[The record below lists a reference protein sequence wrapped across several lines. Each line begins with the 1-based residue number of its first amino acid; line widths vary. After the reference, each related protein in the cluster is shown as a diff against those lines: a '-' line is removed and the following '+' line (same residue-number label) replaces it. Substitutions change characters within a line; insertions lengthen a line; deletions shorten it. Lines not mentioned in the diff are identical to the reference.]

1 MKHAPRTP
9 SQSSVWNLSALALRW
24 PQVSIFF
31 IAVIAIAGAMSYFKL
46 GQREDPDFTF
56 RAMVIRSIWPGA
68 SAEQTDQ
75 QVTDRIEKKLQEI
88 PYFKHTRSYSR
99 AGESLIVLELLDT
112 APAAEV
118 PQIWY
123 QVRKK
128 IGDLKGQLPADL
140 VGPFFNDEFGDV
152 FGSIWAFTGDGFSL
166 AELKR
171 HVEQV
176 RQNLLRIPDV
186 SKIEL
191 IGVQDEKIYIE
202 VSSSKLAALGLDPG
216 QLITQ
221 LQTQNLISPSGVVH
235 GPQLSIPLRISGG
248 FETLDSISKLSI
260 FINGRSLQLSDIA
273 RVHRAYQDPPV
284 YTMRY
289 GGKEAI
295 GLAVSM
301 VRRGDVLKLGS
312 NLDAAMLAMQQ
323 EWPVGIQAAKVSDQP
338 RLVKKAVG
346 LFMQSLLEA
355 VAIVLAVS
363 FLSLGLR
370 AGGVVALT
378 IPLVLAATFL
388 GMAWFG
394 IDLHRVSTGALIIA
408 LGLLVDDAMIV
419 VEMMARK
426 IEEGFDRFA
435 AATYA
440 FQHTAFPMLTGT
452 LITAAGFLPIATAKS
467 STGEYTFAIFA
478 VVSLALL
485 VSWVAAVLA
494 TPFLGYYL
502 LKSKHDDAIKGQA
515 AAQGGHPNQGQAAA
529 QGGHADQGQAEAQG
543 GHADQGQ
550 AEAQASHNS
559 EVFDSGFYRRLRA
572 LINWCMRHANL
583 TILATVLSFVLGV
596 FGMAATEK
604 QFFPSSDRAELLVE
618 MWLPEGSSLKA
629 TELEAKRLENI
640 LLADKQVST
649 FVSYVGNGSPRYYL
663 SLDQQLY
670 RPNFAQFVILTSDVA
685 SRDQVLASLRR
696 QLAEDFPG
704 VRARVFRTPLG
715 PPVAY
720 PIQFRVMGPDPARL
734 KEIAAQVADQV
745 RANPNT
751 VETHI
756 DWGDQS
762 PVLRVEVDQDKARAA
777 SVSTAQI
784 RRAVSSALNGTAI
797 GQYREYDQ
805 LIDIVLRSTPDERE
819 QLDRIASI
827 QVTNG
832 FGKSIPLEQLA
843 RIEMA
848 MEEPIYWRRSRMPTL
863 TVRADMVDGIQAPDL
878 ALAIDAK
885 LGAIKAKLPPDYR
898 VEIGGPFEDNLAA
911 QASINAGMPMMLA
924 IVCALLMLQLRTLG
938 LSLLVLITAPLGIVG
953 VAGALLLFS
962 KPFGFVAMLGTI
974 ALGGMIMRNTVI
986 LVEQIRIDRE
996 QGAPAW
1002 QAVRE
1007 SAVRRFRPIVLTAA
1021 AAILAMIPLSRD
1033 VLWGPMALAIMGGL
1047 LVATVLTLLVVPA
1060 LYVRFYRVK
1069 APT

>member
-1 MKHAPRTP
+1 
-9 SQSSVWNLSALALRW
+9 
-24 PQVSIFF
+24 
-31 IAVIAIAGAMSYFKL
+31 
-46 GQREDPDFTF
+46 
-56 RAMVIRSIWPGA
+56 
-68 SAEQTDQ
+68 
-75 QVTDRIEKKLQEI
+75 
-88 PYFKHTRSYSR
+88 
-99 AGESLIVLELLDT
+99 
-112 APAAEV
+112 
-118 PQIWY
+118 
-123 QVRKK
+123 
-128 IGDLKGQLPADL
+128 
-140 VGPFFNDEFGDV
+140 
-152 FGSIWAFTGDGFSL
+152 
-166 AELKR
+166 
-171 HVEQV
+171 
-176 RQNLLRIPDV
+176 
-186 SKIEL
+186 
-191 IGVQDEKIYIE
+191 
-202 VSSSKLAALGLDPG
+202 
-216 QLITQ
+216 
-221 LQTQNLISPSGVVH
+221 
-235 GPQLSIPLRISGG
+235 
-248 FETLDSISKLSI
+248 
-260 FINGRSLQLSDIA
+260 
-273 RVHRAYQDPPV
+273 
-284 YTMRY
+284 
-289 GGKEAI
+289 
-295 GLAVSM
+295 
-301 VRRGDVLKLGS
+301 
-312 NLDAAMLAMQQ
+312 
-323 EWPVGIQAAKVSDQP
+323 
-338 RLVKKAVG
+338 
-346 LFMQSLLEA
+346 
-355 VAIVLAVS
+355 
-363 FLSLGLR
+363 
-370 AGGVVALT
+370 
-378 IPLVLAATFL
+378 
-388 GMAWFG
+388 
-394 IDLHRVSTGALIIA
+394 
-408 LGLLVDDAMIV
+408 
-419 VEMMARK
+419 
-426 IEEGFDRFA
+426 
-435 AATYA
+435 
-440 FQHTAFPMLTGT
+440 
-452 LITAAGFLPIATAKS
+452 
-467 STGEYTFAIFA
+467 
-478 VVSLALL
+478 
-485 VSWVAAVLA
+485 
-494 TPFLGYYL
+494 
-502 LKSKHDDAIKGQA
+502 
-515 AAQGGHPNQGQAAA
+515 
-529 QGGHADQGQAEAQG
+529 
-543 GHADQGQ
+543 
-550 AEAQASHNS
+550 
-559 EVFDSGFYRRLRA
+559 
-572 LINWCMRHANL
+572 
-583 TILATVLSFVLGV
+583 
-596 FGMAATEK
+596 
-604 QFFPSSDRAELLVE
+604 
-618 MWLPEGSSLKA
+618 
-629 TELEAKRLENI
+629 
-640 LLADKQVST
+640 
-649 FVSYVGNGSPRYYL
+649 
-663 SLDQQLY
+663 
-670 RPNFAQFVILTSDVA
+670 
-685 SRDQVLASLRR
+685 
-696 QLAEDFPG
+696 
-704 VRARVFRTPLG
+704 
-715 PPVAY
+715 
-720 PIQFRVMGPDPARL
+720 ARL

>member
-216 QLITQ
+216 QLIAQ

-485 VSWVAAVLA
+485 VSWFAAVLA

-515 AAQGGHPNQGQAAA
+515 AAQGSHANQGQAAA
-529 QGGHADQGQAEAQG
+529 QGSHAN
-543 GHADQGQ
+543 QGQ

-559 EVFDSGFYRRLRA
+559 EVFDSVFYRRLRA

-777 SVSTAQI
+777 AVSTAQI

>member
-1 MKHAPRTP
+1 
-9 SQSSVWNLSALALRW
+9 
-24 PQVSIFF
+24 
-31 IAVIAIAGAMSYFKL
+31 
-46 GQREDPDFTF
+46 
-56 RAMVIRSIWPGA
+56 
-68 SAEQTDQ
+68 
-75 QVTDRIEKKLQEI
+75 
-88 PYFKHTRSYSR
+88 
-99 AGESLIVLELLDT
+99 
-112 APAAEV
+112 
-118 PQIWY
+118 
-123 QVRKK
+123 
-128 IGDLKGQLPADL
+128 
-140 VGPFFNDEFGDV
+140 
-152 FGSIWAFTGDGFSL
+152 
-166 AELKR
+166 
-171 HVEQV
+171 
-176 RQNLLRIPDV
+176 
-186 SKIEL
+186 
-191 IGVQDEKIYIE
+191 
-202 VSSSKLAALGLDPG
+202 
-216 QLITQ
+216 
-221 LQTQNLISPSGVVH
+221 
-235 GPQLSIPLRISGG
+235 
-248 FETLDSISKLSI
+248 
-260 FINGRSLQLSDIA
+260 
-273 RVHRAYQDPPV
+273 
-284 YTMRY
+284 
-289 GGKEAI
+289 
-295 GLAVSM
+295 
-301 VRRGDVLKLGS
+301 
-312 NLDAAMLAMQQ
+312 MLAMQQ

-485 VSWVAAVLA
+485 VSWIAAVLA

-502 LKSKHDDAIKGQA
+502 LKSKHDDPIKGQA
-515 AAQGGHPNQGQAAA
+515 AV
-529 QGGHADQGQAEAQG
+529 QGGHANQGQAEAQG
-543 GHADQGQ
+543 GH
-550 AEAQASHNS
+550 NS
-559 EVFDSGFYRRLRA
+559 EVFDSLFYRRLRA

-720 PIQFRVMGPDPARL
+720 PIQFRVMGPDPVRL

-777 SVSTAQI
+777 AVSTAQI
-784 RRAVSSALNGTAI
+784 RRSVSSTLNGTAI
-797 GQYREYDQ
+797 GQYRENDQ

-843 RIEMA
+843 RIELA
-848 MEEPIYWRRSRMPTL
+848 MEEPIYWRRSRIPTL

-885 LGAIKAKLPPDYR
+885 LGAIKQKLPPDYR

-1047 LVATVLTLLVVPA
+1047 LVATLLTLLVVPA

>member
-1 MKHAPRTP
+1 
-9 SQSSVWNLSALALRW
+9 
-24 PQVSIFF
+24 
-31 IAVIAIAGAMSYFKL
+31 
-46 GQREDPDFTF
+46 
-56 RAMVIRSIWPGA
+56 
-68 SAEQTDQ
+68 
-75 QVTDRIEKKLQEI
+75 
-88 PYFKHTRSYSR
+88 
-99 AGESLIVLELLDT
+99 
-112 APAAEV
+112 
-118 PQIWY
+118 
-123 QVRKK
+123 
-128 IGDLKGQLPADL
+128 
-140 VGPFFNDEFGDV
+140 
-152 FGSIWAFTGDGFSL
+152 
-166 AELKR
+166 
-171 HVEQV
+171 
-176 RQNLLRIPDV
+176 
-186 SKIEL
+186 
-191 IGVQDEKIYIE
+191 
-202 VSSSKLAALGLDPG
+202 
-216 QLITQ
+216 
-221 LQTQNLISPSGVVH
+221 
-235 GPQLSIPLRISGG
+235 
-248 FETLDSISKLSI
+248 
-260 FINGRSLQLSDIA
+260 
-273 RVHRAYQDPPV
+273 
-284 YTMRY
+284 
-289 GGKEAI
+289 
-295 GLAVSM
+295 
-301 VRRGDVLKLGS
+301 
-312 NLDAAMLAMQQ
+312 
-323 EWPVGIQAAKVSDQP
+323 
-338 RLVKKAVG
+338 
-346 LFMQSLLEA
+346 MQSLLEA

-515 AAQGGHPNQGQAAA
+515 AAQGS
-529 QGGHADQGQAEAQG
+529 HANQGQAEAQG

-777 SVSTAQI
+777 AVSTAQI

>member
-1 MKHAPRTP
+1 MKQAPYTP

-128 IGDLKGQLPADL
+128 IGDLKGQLPADV

-152 FGSIWAFTGDGFSL
+152 FGSIWAFTGDGLSL

-248 FETLDSISKLSI
+248 LESLDSISKLSI

-485 VSWVAAVLA
+485 VSWIAAVLA

-502 LKSKHDDAIKGQA
+502 LKSKHDDPTKGQA
-515 AAQGGHPNQGQAAA
+515 TV
-529 QGGHADQGQAEAQG
+529 QGGHANQGQAEAQG
-543 GHADQGQ
+543 GHANKGQ
-550 AEAQASHNS
+550 AEAQGGHNS
-559 EVFDSGFYRRLRA
+559 EVFDSLFYRRLRA

-720 PIQFRVMGPDPARL
+720 PIQFRVMGPDPVRL

-756 DWGDQS
+756 DWGDRS

-777 SVSTAQI
+777 AVSTAQI
-784 RRAVSSALNGTAI
+784 RRSVSSTLNGTAI
-797 GQYREYDQ
+797 GQYRENDQ

-843 RIEMA
+843 RIELA
-848 MEEPIYWRRSRMPTL
+848 MEEPIYWRRSRIPTL

-885 LGAIKAKLPPDYR
+885 LGAIKQKLPPDYR

-996 QGAPAW
+996 RGAPAW

-1047 LVATVLTLLVVPA
+1047 LVATLLTLLVVPA

>member
-128 IGDLKGQLPADL
+128 IGDLKSQLPADL

-191 IGVQDEKIYIE
+191 IGVQYEKIYIE

-502 LKSKHDDAIKGQA
+502 LKSKHDDPIKGQA
-515 AAQGGHPNQGQAAA
+515 AAQGS
-529 QGGHADQGQAEAQG
+529 HANQGQAEAQG

-777 SVSTAQI
+777 AVSTAQI

>member
-1 MKHAPRTP
+1 
-9 SQSSVWNLSALALRW
+9 
-24 PQVSIFF
+24 
-31 IAVIAIAGAMSYFKL
+31 
-46 GQREDPDFTF
+46 
-56 RAMVIRSIWPGA
+56 
-68 SAEQTDQ
+68 
-75 QVTDRIEKKLQEI
+75 
-88 PYFKHTRSYSR
+88 
-99 AGESLIVLELLDT
+99 
-112 APAAEV
+112 
-118 PQIWY
+118 
-123 QVRKK
+123 
-128 IGDLKGQLPADL
+128 
-140 VGPFFNDEFGDV
+140 
-152 FGSIWAFTGDGFSL
+152 
-166 AELKR
+166 
-171 HVEQV
+171 
-176 RQNLLRIPDV
+176 
-186 SKIEL
+186 
-191 IGVQDEKIYIE
+191 
-202 VSSSKLAALGLDPG
+202 
-216 QLITQ
+216 
-221 LQTQNLISPSGVVH
+221 
-235 GPQLSIPLRISGG
+235 
-248 FETLDSISKLSI
+248 
-260 FINGRSLQLSDIA
+260 
-273 RVHRAYQDPPV
+273 
-284 YTMRY
+284 
-289 GGKEAI
+289 
-295 GLAVSM
+295 
-301 VRRGDVLKLGS
+301 
-312 NLDAAMLAMQQ
+312 MLAMQQ

-485 VSWVAAVLA
+485 VSWIAAVLA

-502 LKSKHDDAIKGQA
+502 LKSKHDDPTKGQA
-515 AAQGGHPNQGQAAA
+515 AV
-529 QGGHADQGQAEAQG
+529 QGGHANQGQAEAQG
-543 GHADQGQ
+543 GH
-550 AEAQASHNS
+550 NS
-559 EVFDSGFYRRLRA
+559 EVFDSLFYRRLRA

-720 PIQFRVMGPDPARL
+720 PIQFRVMGPDPVRL

-756 DWGDQS
+756 DWGDRS

-777 SVSTAQI
+777 AVSTAQI
-784 RRAVSSALNGTAI
+784 RRSVSSTLNGTAI
-797 GQYREYDQ
+797 GQYRENDQ

-843 RIEMA
+843 RIELA
-848 MEEPIYWRRSRMPTL
+848 MEEPIYWRRSRIPTL

-885 LGAIKAKLPPDYR
+885 LGAIKQKLPPDYR

-1047 LVATVLTLLVVPA
+1047 LVATLLTLLVVPA

>member
-515 AAQGGHPNQGQAAA
+515 AAQGGHAN
-529 QGGHADQGQAEAQG
+529 QGQAEAQG

-559 EVFDSGFYRRLRA
+559 EVFDSVFYRRLRA

-777 SVSTAQI
+777 AVSTAQI

-986 LVEQIRIDRE
+986 LVEQIRIDCE

>member
-216 QLITQ
+216 QLIAQ

-260 FINGRSLQLSDIA
+260 FINDRSLQLSDIA

-515 AAQGGHPNQGQAAA
+515 AAQGS
-529 QGGHADQGQAEAQG
+529 HANQGQAEAQG

-777 SVSTAQI
+777 ALSTAQI

>member
-467 STGEYTFAIFA
+467 STGEYPFAIFP

-485 VSWVAAVLA
+485 GSWFAAVLA

-515 AAQGGHPNQGQAAA
+515 AAQGS
-529 QGGHADQGQAEAQG
+529 HAN
-543 GHADQGQ
+543 QGQ

>member
-216 QLITQ
+216 QLIAQ

-440 FQHTAFPMLTGT
+440 FQRTAFPMLTGT

-515 AAQGGHPNQGQAAA
+515 AAQVS
-529 QGGHADQGQAEAQG
+529 HAN
-543 GHADQGQ
+543 QGQ

-734 KEIAAQVADQV
+734 KEIAAQVANQV
-745 RANPNT
+745 RANPST

-777 SVSTAQI
+777 ALSTAQI

-986 LVEQIRIDRE
+986 LVEQIRIDCE

>member
-31 IAVIAIAGAMSYFKL
+31 ITVIAIAGAMSYFKL

-338 RLVKKAVG
+338 RLVKMAVG

-440 FQHTAFPMLTGT
+440 FQRTAFPMLTGT

-515 AAQGGHPNQGQAAA
+515 AAQGGHAN
-529 QGGHADQGQAEAQG
+529 
-543 GHADQGQ
+543 QGQ

-734 KEIAAQVADQV
+734 KEIAAQVANQV
-745 RANPNT
+745 RANPST

-777 SVSTAQI
+777 ALSTAQI

>member
-1 MKHAPRTP
+1 MKKVGETP
-9 SQSSVWNLSALALRW
+9 SSVSASNLSALALRW
-24 PQVSIFF
+24 PQVSLFF
-31 IAVIAIAGAMSYFKL
+31 IAVIAIAGALAFFKL

-68 SAEQTDQ
+68 TAEQTDR

-88 PYFKHTRSYSR
+88 PYFKFTRSYSR
-99 AGESLIVLELLDT
+99 AGESLIILELLDT

-128 IGDLKGQLPADL
+128 IGDLRGQLPADL
-140 VGPFFNDEFGDV
+140 IGPYFNDEFGDV
-152 FGSIWAFTGDGFSL
+152 FGSIWAFTGDGFTL

-171 HVEQV
+171 QVEDV
-176 RQNLLRIPDV
+176 RQTLLRIPDV

-191 IGVQDEKIYIE
+191 IGIQDEKVYIE
-202 VSSSKLAALGLDPG
+202 MSSSKLAALGLDPA
-216 QLITQ
+216 QVIAQ
-221 LQTQNLISPSGVVH
+221 LQAQNLISPSGVVH
-235 GPQLSIPLRISGG
+235 GEQQSIPLRISGG
-248 FETLDSISKLSI
+248 FESVESLASLPV
-260 FINGRSLQLSDIA
+260 FINGRSLQLSDLA
-273 RVHRAYQDPPV
+273 RVYRAYQDPPV
-284 YTMRY
+284 YTMRF

-301 VRRGDVLKLGS
+301 VRRGDVLKLGA
-312 NLDAAMLAMQQ
+312 NLDAAMLQMQS
-323 EWPVGIQAAKVSDQP
+323 EWPVGIQAVKVSDQP

-388 GMAWFG
+388 GMSWFG

-426 IEEGFDRFA
+426 IEEGFDRFS

-440 FQHTAFPMLTGT
+440 YQHTAFPMLTGT

-485 VSWVAAVLA
+485 VSWLAAVLA

-502 LKSKHDDAIKGQA
+502 LKPKTVTPESSGSVASVAHEDTHGVHRNHQTDEA
-515 AAQGGHPNQGQAAA
+515 AARVHE
-529 QGGHADQGQAEAQG
+529 EAVF
-543 GHADQGQ
+543 
-550 AEAQASHNS
+550 NS
-559 EVFDSGFYRRLRA
+559 PFYRRLRG
-572 LINWCMRHANL
+572 LISWCMRHANL
-583 TILATVLSFVLGV
+583 TIVMTLISFFLGV
-596 FGMAATEK
+596 LGMAATEK

-629 TELEAKRLENI
+629 TEQEAQRLEKM
-640 LLADKQVST
+640 LLADQQVVT

-663 SLDQQLY
+663 SLDQQLF

-685 SRDQVLASLRR
+685 SRDQVLERLRR
-696 QLAEDFPG
+696 SLAEDFPA

-720 PIQFRVMGPDPARL
+720 PIQFRVMGPEPMRL
-734 KEIAAQVADQV
+734 KAIAAQVADQV
-745 RANPNT
+745 RANPHT
-751 VETHI
+751 VETHF

-777 SVSTAQI
+777 GVSTAQI
-784 RRAVSSALNGTAI
+784 RRSVSSALNGTTI

-805 LIDIVLRSTPDERE
+805 LIDIVLRSTEDERE
-819 QLDRIASI
+819 RLERIASI
-827 QVTNG
+827 QITTA
-832 FGKSIPLEQLA
+832 FGKSVPLEQLA

-848 MEEPIYWRRSRMPTL
+848 MEEPIYWRRSRTPTL
-863 TVRADMVDGIQAPDL
+863 TVRADMVDGVQAPDV
-878 ALAIDAK
+878 AMAIDAK
-885 LGAIKAKLPPDYR
+885 LGSIREKLPAGYR
-898 VEIGGPFEDNLAA
+898 IEVGGPFEDNLAA

-924 IVCALLMLQLRTLG
+924 IVCTLLMLQLRTLG
-938 LSLLVLITAPLGIVG
+938 LSALVLATAPLGIVG
-953 VAGALLLFS
+953 VAAALLLFA

-996 QGAPAW
+996 QGAHPW
-1002 QAVRE
+1002 QAVCE
-1007 SAVRRFRPIVLTAA
+1007 SAVRRFRPIALTAA

-1069 APT
+1069 PV

>member
-1 MKHAPRTP
+1 MKQAPYTP

-128 IGDLKGQLPADL
+128 IGDLKGQLPADV

-152 FGSIWAFTGDGFSL
+152 FGSIWAFTGDGLSL

-221 LQTQNLISPSGVVH
+221 LQTQNLISPSGVIH

-248 FETLDSISKLSI
+248 LESLDSISKLSI

-485 VSWVAAVLA
+485 VSWIAAVLA

-502 LKSKHDDAIKGQA
+502 LKSKHDDPIK
-515 AAQGGHPNQGQAAA
+515 AQGG
-529 QGGHADQGQAEAQG
+529 
-543 GHADQGQ
+543 
-550 AEAQASHNS
+550 HNS
-559 EVFDSGFYRRLRA
+559 EVFDSLFYRRLRA

-720 PIQFRVMGPDPARL
+720 PIQFRVMGPDPVRL

-756 DWGDQS
+756 DWGDRS

-777 SVSTAQI
+777 AVSTAQI
-784 RRAVSSALNGTAI
+784 RRSVSSTLNGTAI
-797 GQYREYDQ
+797 GQYRENDQ

-843 RIEMA
+843 RIELA
-848 MEEPIYWRRSRMPTL
+848 MEEPIYWRRSRIPTL

-885 LGAIKAKLPPDYR
+885 LGAIKQKLPPDYR

-1047 LVATVLTLLVVPA
+1047 LVATLLTLLVVPA

-1069 APT
+1069 AST

>member
-1 MKHAPRTP
+1 MAPQDRRP
-9 SQSSVWNLSALALRW
+9 GEGSSWNISELALRW
-24 PQVSIFF
+24 PQVTLFF
-31 IAVIAIAGAMSYFKL
+31 IAVVAIAGTLAYFKL

-88 PYFKHTRSYSR
+88 PYFKFTRSYSR
-99 AGESLIVLELLDT
+99 AGESLIILELLDT

-118 PQIWY
+118 PQLWY

-128 IGDLKGQLPADL
+128 LGDLRGQLPADL
-140 VGPFFNDEFGDV
+140 MGPYFNDEFGDV
-152 FGSIWAFTGDGFSL
+152 FGSIWAFTGDGFSP

-191 IGVQDEKIYIE
+191 IGVQDERIYID
-202 VSSSKLAALGLDPG
+202 VSSSRLAALGLDPS
-216 QLITQ
+216 QLIAQ
-221 LQTQNLISPSGVVH
+221 LQAQNLISPSGVVH
-235 GPQLSIPLRISGG
+235 GEQQSIPLRISGG
-248 FETLDSISKLSI
+248 FDSVESVAKLTI
-260 FINGRSLQLSDIA
+260 FLNGRSLLLSDVA
-273 RVHRAYQDPPV
+273 RIYRGYQDPPV

-301 VRRGDVLKLGS
+301 VRRGDVLKLGA
-312 NLDAAMLAMQQ
+312 NLDAAMAAMQQ
-323 EWPVGIQAAKVSDQP
+323 DWPVGIQAAKVSDQP

-388 GMAWFG
+388 GMSWFG

-426 IEEGFDRFA
+426 IEEGFDRFS

-440 FQHTAFPMLTGT
+440 YQHTAFPMLTGT

-485 VSWVAAVLA
+485 VSWFAAVLA

-502 LKSKHDDAIKGQA
+502 LKSKTRNGPAKGKA
-515 AAQGGHPNQGQAAA
+515 VAPGV
-529 QGGHADQGQAEAQG
+529 EAQSTDG
-543 GHADQGQ
+543 RVMLS
-550 AEAQASHNS
+550 EAVDHEA
-559 EVFDSGFYRRLRA
+559 EVFNSPFYRRLRA
-572 LINWCMRHANL
+572 LINGCMKHANL
-583 TILATVLSFVLGV
+583 TIALTLMSFVLGV
-596 FGMAATEK
+596 VGMAATEK

-629 TELEAKRLENI
+629 TEAEARRLEKQ

-670 RPNFAQFVILTSDVA
+670 RPNFAQFVILTADVQ
-685 SRDQVLASLRR
+685 SRDQVLERLRKH
-696 QLAEDFPG
+696 LAEDFPA

-715 PPVAY
+715 PPVSY
-720 PIQFRVMGPDPARL
+720 PIQFRVMGPDPATL
-734 KEIAAQVADQV
+734 KQIASEVASHV
-745 RANPNT
+745 RADPST
-751 VETHI
+751 METHI

-762 PVLRVEVDQDKARAA
+762 PVLRVDVDQDKARAA
-777 SVSTAQI
+777 GVSTAQI
-784 RRAVSSALNGTAI
+784 RRAVSTALNGAAV
-797 GQYREYDQ
+797 GQYREHDQ
-805 LIDIVLRSTPDERE
+805 LIDIVLRSTADERE
-819 QLDRIASI
+819 QLDRIVSI
-827 QVTNG
+827 QIATAL
-832 FGKSIPLEQLA
+832 GKSVPLEQLA
-843 RIEMA
+843 RIELA

-878 ALAIDAK
+878 AMAIDAK
-885 LGAIKAKLPPDYR
+885 LGAIRAKLPAGYR

-924 IVCALLMLQLRTLG
+924 IVCALLMVQLRTLG
-938 LSLLVLITAPLGIVG
+938 LSLLVLLTAPLGIVG
-953 VAGALLLFS
+953 VAAALLIFA

-996 QGAPAW
+996 QGTHPW
-1002 QAVRE
+1002 QAVCE
-1007 SAVRRFRPIVLTAA
+1007 SAVRRFRPIALTAA

-1047 LVATVLTLLVVPA
+1047 LVATALTLLVVPA

>member
-515 AAQGGHPNQGQAAA
+515 AAQ
-529 QGGHADQGQAEAQG
+529 
-543 GHADQGQ
+543 
-550 AEAQASHNS
+550 ASHNS

-777 SVSTAQI
+777 AVSTAQI

>member
-1 MKHAPRTP
+1 MTP
-9 SQSSVWNLSALALRW
+9 QARASSAGSVWNLSALAIRW
-24 PQVSIFF
+24 PQVSLFF
-31 IAVIAIAGAMSYFKL
+31 IAVVAIAGAMSYFKL

-75 QVTDRIEKKLQEI
+75 QVTDRIEKRLQEI
-88 PYFKHTRSYSR
+88 PYFKFTRSYSR
-99 AGESLIVLELLDT
+99 AGESLIILELLDT

-128 IGDLKGQLPADL
+128 LGDLKGQLPADL
-140 VGPFFNDEFGDV
+140 MGPYFNDEFGDV
-152 FGSIWAFTGDGFSL
+152 FGSIWAFTGDGFSP

-191 IGVQDEKIYIE
+191 IGIQDEKIYIE
-202 VSSSKLAALGLDPG
+202 VSSSKLAALGLDPA
-216 QLITQ
+216 QVIAQ
-221 LQTQNLISPSGVVH
+221 LQAQNLISPSGVIH
-235 GPQLSIPLRISGG
+235 GAAQSIPLRISGG
-248 FETLDSISKLSI
+248 FESVESIAKLSI
-260 FINGRSLQLSDIA
+260 FVNGRSISLSDIA
-273 RVHRAYQDPPV
+273 RVHRGYQDPPV

-312 NLDAAMLAMQQ
+312 NLDAAMAGMQND
-323 EWPVGIQAAKVSDQP
+323 WPIGIQAAKVSDQP

-440 FQHTAFPMLTGT
+440 YQHTAFPMLTGT

-478 VVSLALL
+478 VVTLALL
-485 VSWVAAVLA
+485 VSWVVAVLA

-502 LKSKHDDAIKGQA
+502 LKSKRQSSAESRSPSQPEGSSAAKHDA
-515 AAQGGHPNQGQAAA
+515 
-529 QGGHADQGQAEAQG
+529 
-543 GHADQGQ
+543 
-550 AEAQASHNS
+550 
-559 EVFDSGFYRRLRA
+559 EVFDSPFYQRLRRL
-572 LINWCMRHANL
+572 IHGCMRHANL
-583 TILATVLSFVLGV
+583 TIALTVLSFILGIV
-596 FGMAATEK
+596 GMAATEK

-629 TELEAKRLENI
+629 TEVEAQRLEKQ
-640 LLADKQVST
+640 LLADKSVST
-649 FVSYVGNGSPRYYL
+649 FVSYIGNGSPRYYL
-663 SLDQQLY
+663 SLDQQLF
-670 RPNFAQFVILTSDVA
+670 RPNFAQFVILTHDVA
-685 SRDQVLASLRR
+685 SRDQVLLRLR
-696 QLAEDFPG
+696 KHLAEDFPA

-734 KEIAAQVADQV
+734 KTIAAQVAEQV

-751 VETHI
+751 VETHL

-777 SVSTAQI
+777 GVSTAQI
-784 RRAVSSALNGTAI
+784 RRAVSSALNGAAV
-797 GQYREYDQ
+797 GQYRENDQ

-819 QLDRIASI
+819 QLDRITSI
-827 QVTNG
+827 QVSNS
-832 FGKSIPLEQLA
+832 FGKSVPLEQLA
-843 RIEMA
+843 RIELA

-878 ALAIDAK
+878 AMAIDAK
-885 LGAIKAKLPPDYR
+885 LGSIRSKLPSDYR

-924 IVCALLMLQLRTLG
+924 IVCALLMLQLRTMG
-938 LSLLVLITAPLGIVG
+938 LSLLVLFTAPLGIVG
-953 VAGALLLFS
+953 VAAALLIFS

-996 QGAPAW
+996 QGAHPW
-1002 QAVRE
+1002 QAVCE
-1007 SAVRRFRPIVLTAA
+1007 SAVRRFRPIALTAA

>member
-1 MKHAPRTP
+1 
-9 SQSSVWNLSALALRW
+9 
-24 PQVSIFF
+24 
-31 IAVIAIAGAMSYFKL
+31 
-46 GQREDPDFTF
+46 
-56 RAMVIRSIWPGA
+56 
-68 SAEQTDQ
+68 
-75 QVTDRIEKKLQEI
+75 
-88 PYFKHTRSYSR
+88 
-99 AGESLIVLELLDT
+99 
-112 APAAEV
+112 
-118 PQIWY
+118 
-123 QVRKK
+123 
-128 IGDLKGQLPADL
+128 
-140 VGPFFNDEFGDV
+140 
-152 FGSIWAFTGDGFSL
+152 
-166 AELKR
+166 
-171 HVEQV
+171 
-176 RQNLLRIPDV
+176 
-186 SKIEL
+186 
-191 IGVQDEKIYIE
+191 
-202 VSSSKLAALGLDPG
+202 
-216 QLITQ
+216 
-221 LQTQNLISPSGVVH
+221 
-235 GPQLSIPLRISGG
+235 
-248 FETLDSISKLSI
+248 
-260 FINGRSLQLSDIA
+260 
-273 RVHRAYQDPPV
+273 
-284 YTMRY
+284 
-289 GGKEAI
+289 
-295 GLAVSM
+295 
-301 VRRGDVLKLGS
+301 
-312 NLDAAMLAMQQ
+312 
-323 EWPVGIQAAKVSDQP
+323 
-338 RLVKKAVG
+338 
-346 LFMQSLLEA
+346 
-355 VAIVLAVS
+355 
-363 FLSLGLR
+363 
-370 AGGVVALT
+370 
-378 IPLVLAATFL
+378 
-388 GMAWFG
+388 MAWFG

-485 VSWVAAVLA
+485 VSWIAAVLA

-502 LKSKHDDAIKGQA
+502 LKSKHDDPTKGQA
-515 AAQGGHPNQGQAAA
+515 AV
-529 QGGHADQGQAEAQG
+529 QGGHANQGQAEAQG
-543 GHADQGQ
+543 GHANKGQ
-550 AEAQASHNS
+550 AEAQGGHNS
-559 EVFDSGFYRRLRA
+559 EVFDSLFYRRLRA

-720 PIQFRVMGPDPARL
+720 PIQFRVMGPDPVRL

-756 DWGDQS
+756 DWGDRS

-777 SVSTAQI
+777 AVSTAQI
-784 RRAVSSALNGTAI
+784 RRSVSSTLNGTAI
-797 GQYREYDQ
+797 GQYRENDQ

-843 RIEMA
+843 RIELA
-848 MEEPIYWRRSRMPTL
+848 MEEPIYWRRSRIPTL

-885 LGAIKAKLPPDYR
+885 LGAIKQKLPPDYR

-1047 LVATVLTLLVVPA
+1047 LVATLLTLLVVPA

>member
-216 QLITQ
+216 QLIAQ

-323 EWPVGIQAAKVSDQP
+323 EWPAGIQAAKVSDQP
-338 RLVKKAVG
+338 RLVKMAVG

-440 FQHTAFPMLTGT
+440 FQRTAFPMLTGT

-515 AAQGGHPNQGQAAA
+515 AAQGSHANQGQAAA
-529 QGGHADQGQAEAQG
+529 KVSHAN
-543 GHADQGQ
+543 QGQ

-734 KEIAAQVADQV
+734 KEIAAQVANQV
-745 RANPNT
+745 RANPST

-777 SVSTAQI
+777 ALSTAQI

-986 LVEQIRIDRE
+986 LVEQIRIDCE

>member
-1 MKHAPRTP
+1 
-9 SQSSVWNLSALALRW
+9 
-24 PQVSIFF
+24 
-31 IAVIAIAGAMSYFKL
+31 
-46 GQREDPDFTF
+46 
-56 RAMVIRSIWPGA
+56 
-68 SAEQTDQ
+68 
-75 QVTDRIEKKLQEI
+75 
-88 PYFKHTRSYSR
+88 
-99 AGESLIVLELLDT
+99 
-112 APAAEV
+112 
-118 PQIWY
+118 
-123 QVRKK
+123 
-128 IGDLKGQLPADL
+128 
-140 VGPFFNDEFGDV
+140 
-152 FGSIWAFTGDGFSL
+152 
-166 AELKR
+166 
-171 HVEQV
+171 
-176 RQNLLRIPDV
+176 
-186 SKIEL
+186 
-191 IGVQDEKIYIE
+191 
-202 VSSSKLAALGLDPG
+202 
-216 QLITQ
+216 
-221 LQTQNLISPSGVVH
+221 
-235 GPQLSIPLRISGG
+235 
-248 FETLDSISKLSI
+248 
-260 FINGRSLQLSDIA
+260 
-273 RVHRAYQDPPV
+273 
-284 YTMRY
+284 
-289 GGKEAI
+289 
-295 GLAVSM
+295 
-301 VRRGDVLKLGS
+301 
-312 NLDAAMLAMQQ
+312 
-323 EWPVGIQAAKVSDQP
+323 IQAAKVSDQP

-378 IPLVLAATFL
+378 VPLVLAATFL

-485 VSWVAAVLA
+485 VSWIAAVLA

-502 LKSKHDDAIKGQA
+502 LKSKHDDPIKGQA
-515 AAQGGHPNQGQAAA
+515 AAQGR
-529 QGGHADQGQAEAQG
+529 HANQGQAEAQG

-559 EVFDSGFYRRLRA
+559 EVFDSVFYRRLRA

-734 KEIAAQVADQV
+734 KEIAARVADQV

-777 SVSTAQI
+777 AVSTAQI

-885 LGAIKAKLPPDYR
+885 LGAIKEKLPPDYR

-974 ALGGMIMRNTVI
+974 GLGGMIMRNTVI

>member
-1 MKHAPRTP
+1 
-9 SQSSVWNLSALALRW
+9 
-24 PQVSIFF
+24 
-31 IAVIAIAGAMSYFKL
+31 
-46 GQREDPDFTF
+46 
-56 RAMVIRSIWPGA
+56 
-68 SAEQTDQ
+68 
-75 QVTDRIEKKLQEI
+75 
-88 PYFKHTRSYSR
+88 
-99 AGESLIVLELLDT
+99 
-112 APAAEV
+112 
-118 PQIWY
+118 
-123 QVRKK
+123 
-128 IGDLKGQLPADL
+128 
-140 VGPFFNDEFGDV
+140 
-152 FGSIWAFTGDGFSL
+152 
-166 AELKR
+166 
-171 HVEQV
+171 
-176 RQNLLRIPDV
+176 
-186 SKIEL
+186 
-191 IGVQDEKIYIE
+191 
-202 VSSSKLAALGLDPG
+202 
-216 QLITQ
+216 
-221 LQTQNLISPSGVVH
+221 
-235 GPQLSIPLRISGG
+235 
-248 FETLDSISKLSI
+248 
-260 FINGRSLQLSDIA
+260 
-273 RVHRAYQDPPV
+273 
-284 YTMRY
+284 
-289 GGKEAI
+289 
-295 GLAVSM
+295 
-301 VRRGDVLKLGS
+301 
-312 NLDAAMLAMQQ
+312 
-323 EWPVGIQAAKVSDQP
+323 
-338 RLVKKAVG
+338 
-346 LFMQSLLEA
+346 
-355 VAIVLAVS
+355 
-363 FLSLGLR
+363 
-370 AGGVVALT
+370 
-378 IPLVLAATFL
+378 
-388 GMAWFG
+388 
-394 IDLHRVSTGALIIA
+394 
-408 LGLLVDDAMIV
+408 
-419 VEMMARK
+419 
-426 IEEGFDRFA
+426 
-435 AATYA
+435 
-440 FQHTAFPMLTGT
+440 
-452 LITAAGFLPIATAKS
+452 
-467 STGEYTFAIFA
+467 
-478 VVSLALL
+478 VSLALL

-502 LKSKHDDAIKGQA
+502 LKSKHDDPIKGQA
-515 AAQGGHPNQGQAAA
+515 AVP
-529 QGGHADQGQAEAQG
+529 GGHANQGQAEAQG
-543 GHADQGQ
+543 GHANKGQ
-550 AEAQASHNS
+550 AEAQGGHNS
-559 EVFDSGFYRRLRA
+559 EVFDSLFYRRLRA

-720 PIQFRVMGPDPARL
+720 PIQFRVMGPDPVRL

-756 DWGDQS
+756 DWGDRS

-777 SVSTAQI
+777 AVSTAQI
-784 RRAVSSALNGTAI
+784 RRSVSSTLNGTAI
-797 GQYREYDQ
+797 GQYRENDQ

-843 RIEMA
+843 RIELA
-848 MEEPIYWRRSRMPTL
+848 MEEPIYWRRSRIPTL

-885 LGAIKAKLPPDYR
+885 LGAIKQKLPPDYR

-1047 LVATVLTLLVVPA
+1047 LVATLLTLLVVPA

>member
-1 MKHAPRTP
+1 MKQAPYAP

-128 IGDLKGQLPADL
+128 IGDLKGQLPADV

-152 FGSIWAFTGDGFSL
+152 FGSIWAFTGDGLSL

-248 FETLDSISKLSI
+248 LESLDSISKLSI

-485 VSWVAAVLA
+485 VSWIAAVLA

-502 LKSKHDDAIKGQA
+502 LKSKHDDPIK
-515 AAQGGHPNQGQAAA
+515 AQGG
-529 QGGHADQGQAEAQG
+529 
-543 GHADQGQ
+543 
-550 AEAQASHNS
+550 HNS
-559 EVFDSGFYRRLRA
+559 EVFDSLFYRRLRA

-640 LLADKQVST
+640 LLADRQVST

-720 PIQFRVMGPDPARL
+720 PIQFRVMGPDPVRL

-756 DWGDQS
+756 DWGDRS

-777 SVSTAQI
+777 AVSTAQI
-784 RRAVSSALNGTAI
+784 RRSVSSTLNGTAI
-797 GQYREYDQ
+797 GQYRENDQ

-843 RIEMA
+843 RIELA
-848 MEEPIYWRRSRMPTL
+848 MEEPIYWRRSRIPTL

-885 LGAIKAKLPPDYR
+885 LGAIKQKLPPDYR

-1047 LVATVLTLLVVPA
+1047 LVATFLTLLVVPA

-1069 APT
+1069 AST

>member
-1 MKHAPRTP
+1 
-9 SQSSVWNLSALALRW
+9 
-24 PQVSIFF
+24 
-31 IAVIAIAGAMSYFKL
+31 
-46 GQREDPDFTF
+46 
-56 RAMVIRSIWPGA
+56 
-68 SAEQTDQ
+68 
-75 QVTDRIEKKLQEI
+75 
-88 PYFKHTRSYSR
+88 
-99 AGESLIVLELLDT
+99 
-112 APAAEV
+112 
-118 PQIWY
+118 
-123 QVRKK
+123 
-128 IGDLKGQLPADL
+128 
-140 VGPFFNDEFGDV
+140 
-152 FGSIWAFTGDGFSL
+152 
-166 AELKR
+166 
-171 HVEQV
+171 
-176 RQNLLRIPDV
+176 
-186 SKIEL
+186 
-191 IGVQDEKIYIE
+191 
-202 VSSSKLAALGLDPG
+202 
-216 QLITQ
+216 
-221 LQTQNLISPSGVVH
+221 
-235 GPQLSIPLRISGG
+235 
-248 FETLDSISKLSI
+248 
-260 FINGRSLQLSDIA
+260 
-273 RVHRAYQDPPV
+273 
-284 YTMRY
+284 
-289 GGKEAI
+289 
-295 GLAVSM
+295 
-301 VRRGDVLKLGS
+301 
-312 NLDAAMLAMQQ
+312 
-323 EWPVGIQAAKVSDQP
+323 
-338 RLVKKAVG
+338 
-346 LFMQSLLEA
+346 
-355 VAIVLAVS
+355 S

-485 VSWVAAVLA
+485 VSWFAAVLA

-502 LKSKHDDAIKGQA
+502 LKSKHDDPIKGQA

-529 QGGHADQGQAEAQG
+529 QGGHANKGQAEAQG
-543 GHADQGQ
+543 
-550 AEAQASHNS
+550 SHNS
-559 EVFDSGFYRRLRA
+559 EVFDSGFYLRLRA

-762 PVLRVEVDQDKARAA
+762 PVLRVEVDQNKARAA
-777 SVSTAQI
+777 VVSTAQI

-885 LGAIKAKLPPDYR
+885 LGAIKEKLPPDYR

-924 IVCALLMLQLRTLG
+924 IVCSLLMLQLRTLG

>member
-502 LKSKHDDAIKGQA
+502 LKSKHDDPIKGQA
-515 AAQGGHPNQGQAAA
+515 AAQGGHPNQGQAA

-777 SVSTAQI
+777 AVSTAQI